1 MTKIAPT
8 LRMMHDAHS
17 WRHGPEERDAR
28 RELRAL
34 LAVARVAKRE
44 VVNVRS
50 KMPLW
55 LSIEKLERAL
65 ARLDEASGR
74 KPK

>member
-8 LRMMHDAHS
+8 LRGLLWPDHDKRFVPDR
-17 WRHGPEERDAR
+17 WKDMR

-65 ARLDEASGR
+65 ARLDKVSR
-74 KPK
+74 R